1 MAGSASMALDNVVLD
16 LVLERWTTQ
25 DGGKLEAYPTYW
37 QKPEITEL
45 TYQA

>member
-16 LVLERWTTQ
+16 LVLERWMTQ
-25 DGGKLEAYPTYW
+25 DGGKLEAYPTW
-37 QKPEITEL
+37 PKPEIIEP